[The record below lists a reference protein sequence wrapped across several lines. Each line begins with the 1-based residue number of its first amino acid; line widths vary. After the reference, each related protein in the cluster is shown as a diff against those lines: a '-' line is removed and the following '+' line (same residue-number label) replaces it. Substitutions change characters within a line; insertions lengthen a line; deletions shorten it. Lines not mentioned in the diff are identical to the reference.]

1 MLTIENPNFWQWI
14 VTLASICN
22 SLMMMIWWYFR
33 ELCAITDLRPEA
45 RQTPPLQPPYQT
57 GPPCKYNTNTLQ
69 IQYKYNTNT
78 LLIWYKCNTDAAV
91 TDPRIKVNCTTSS
104 NLQLEAEDAAL
115 TALQITWPANNVLK
129 ICTSL
134 WPALCYIA
142 TLLNGYIALCYI
154 ALFVWLISLQCILSC
169 IILGSEFDRSQMQ
182 SAAICKKKW
191 AVWVKKRLKSKK
203 VGRLCRNSENW
214 NWTFQSDVIPG
225 KTLFTTSFLGK
236 LFSLFI
242 MLGSR
247 L

>member
-1 MLTIENPNFWQWI
+1 MQPGSNAARINTIKYSDDNKNQAIRQGISWFHCYYEPLWMLTIENPNFWQWI

-142 TLLNGYIALCYI
+142 IWLHCSLLHCYI
-154 ALFVWLISLQCILSC
+154 AKWLHCSLLHCTFCLANISSMHPIMHHPWIRVWPKPNA
-169 IILGSEFDRSQMQ
+169 ERSH
-182 SAAICKKKW
+182 
-191 AVWVKKRLKSKK
+191 L
-203 VGRLCRNSENW
+203 
-214 NWTFQSDVIPG
+214 
-225 KTLFTTSFLGK
+225 
-236 LFSLFI
+236 
-242 MLGSR
+242 
-247 L
+247 